1 MTVPGAVDP
10 ALQRAL
16 DSQPALVR
24 VSLSETGGL
33 WRVAGQV
40 TVPPPPATAG
50 ALHRGWLWAQ
60 GALLV
65 LVLILASPGARTKEP
80 DVDYADAP
88 VEEGPRG
95 RRRAKDDKGRK
106 DRVPA

>member
-1 MTVPGAVDP
+1 
-10 ALQRAL
+10 
-16 DSQPALVR
+16 

-33 WRVAGQV
+33 WRVAGEV
-40 TVPPPPATAG
+40 TPPSPPAPAG
-50 ALHRGWLWAQ
+50 TLHRGWLWAQ

-80 DVDYADAP
+80 EGDYTDAP
-88 VEEGPRG
+88 VEEGPRS
-95 RRRAKDDKGRK
+95 RRRAKE